1 MRTTL
6 CTLFVLSVASTSVAA
21 APQAPEPQA
30 SAAAAVAPAQA
41 ATPTEA
47 ATTTS
52 GTFDLGGR
60 GTTFTGDSARF
71 NRFRDL
77 SNGVYFDDF
86 STSLERRGWFADV
99 WGTHAGRR
107 DAIYQGEL
115 TRPGRLRVYGS
126 FQSMPWLV
134 SDTTKTVFLGS
145 GTNVLTIPDYVQS
158 LLQTNAA
165 NISAVVPNLN
175 PLTVQSLRK
184 FSTGGLTF
192 LADENTT
199 ANVQVTHMDRSGTIV
214 GEGTFG
220 FSAADEIPFPVK
232 QHQTD
237 VESGIEHAMGNWLFR
252 VGYTS
257 SWFTND
263 NASITW
269 DNPYQ
274 LTDKATLSSTG
285 RISLPP
291 SDFTQTLDGTVSV
304 KLPMHTR
311 LVGTASIGSL
321 TANPTLLPETT
332 NTAVPTFG
340 LDRTSV
346 EGDGRTTSS
355 NFIFTSRP
363 IKGLNLDVRYRFY
376 DYDNRTPIATQIAGR
391 IEYDS
396 TIEMGPPSTPD
407 TSPQSLKTNTLDAG
421 ATYDVR
427 VGDVGVGY
435 TRSAADYTFRIFTG
449 SVTNAERVTFDTSGS
464 PWILLHGRYEHSTRR
479 GQGFDN
485 SDIAGDGE
493 QPTLQTFDIAD
504 RNQDVGTLTGSFL
517 IGSSLT
523 INLTAGGGRDE
534 YPVNSLSTGFGLAN
548 ASYTTYGVGFAA
560 TPMDDLSFDLSYER
574 NGYKSLQNS
583 RAASPGVQFTDPT
596 RNWSAAGNDITD
608 SVTGGL
614 DVKNL
619 VGALR
624 LRLTVDYN
632 KGSTL
637 YLYGLAAVTT
647 LPAVVQ
653 LPQVMS
659 ELRRATLDVSYPLT
673 TRATAGVGYLY
684 ENFKVADYAMGQ
696 TALAPFAIPSL
707 LTLGNALLPYT
718 AQMVFARLTYHW

>member
-1 MRTTL
+1 MRLTAVTCLLL
-6 CTLFVLSVASTSVAA
+6 CAASTAVQAA
-21 APQAPEPQA
+21 TQAPDQQQ
-30 SAAAAVAPAQA
+30 AAAASTTPPA
-41 ATPTEA
+41 ATVAAEG

-52 GTFDLGGR
+52 GTFDVGGR
-60 GTTFTGDSARF
+60 GTSISGDSARF

-77 SNGVYFDDF
+77 SNGLYFDNF
-86 STSLERRGWFADV
+86 STSIEHKGWFGDV

-107 DAIYQGEL
+107 DAVYNGEL
-115 TRPGRLRVYGS
+115 TRPGKLRLYGS

-134 SDTTKTVFLGS
+134 SNTTRTVFLGTGS
-145 GTNVLTIPDYVQS
+145 NVLTIPDYVQT

-165 NISAVVPNLN
+165 NISQVVPNLM

-184 FSTGGLTF
+184 YSQGGMTF
-192 LADENTT
+192 LVDENTT

-214 GEGTFG
+214 GEGSFG
-220 FSAADEIPFPVK
+220 FSAADEIPFPVQ

-237 VESGIEHAMGNWLFR
+237 VDSGVEHAMGNWLFR

-263 NASITW
+263 NASVTW

-274 LTDKATLSSTG
+274 LVDKTTLSSTG
-285 RISLPP
+285 RLSLPP

-311 LVGTASIGSL
+311 VIGTASIGSL

-332 NTAVPTFG
+332 NTTLPTFG

-355 NFIFTSRP
+355 NLIFTSRP
-363 IKGLNLDVRYRFY
+363 IKNLNLDVRYRFY
-376 DYDNRTPIATQIAGR
+376 DYDNRTPIATQLIGR
-391 IEYDS
+391 VEYDS
-396 TIEMGPPSTPD
+396 TVEMGPPSTPD

-421 ATYDVR
+421 ATYDVG

-435 TRSAADYTFRIFTG
+435 RRDNADYTFRIFTG
-449 SVTNAERVTFDTSGS
+449 SVSNAERVTFDTSGGQ
-464 PWILLHGRYEHSTRR
+464 WILLHGRYEHSTRR

-485 SDIAGDGE
+485 SDIISDGE
-493 QPTLQTFDIAD
+493 QATLQTFDIAD
-504 RNQDVGTLTGSFL
+504 RNQDTGTLTGSFL
-517 IGSSLT
+517 IGSSFT

-560 TPMDDLSFDLSYER
+560 TPMDNLAFDLSWER
-574 NGYKSLQNS
+574 NGYKSLQDS
-583 RAASPGVQFTDPT
+583 RAASPGVQQADPT
-596 RNWSAAGNDITD
+596 RNWSATGNDITN
-608 SVTGGL
+608 SVTGGV

-624 LRLTVDYN
+624 LKLSVDYN

-647 LPAVVQ
+647 LPAVSQ

-659 ELRRATLDVSYPLT
+659 ELRRATLDLSYPLT
-673 TRATAGVGYLY
+673 SRATAGIGYLY
-684 ENFKVADYAMGQ
+684 EDFKVADYAMGQ
-696 TALAPFAIPSL
+696 TALAPIAIPSL